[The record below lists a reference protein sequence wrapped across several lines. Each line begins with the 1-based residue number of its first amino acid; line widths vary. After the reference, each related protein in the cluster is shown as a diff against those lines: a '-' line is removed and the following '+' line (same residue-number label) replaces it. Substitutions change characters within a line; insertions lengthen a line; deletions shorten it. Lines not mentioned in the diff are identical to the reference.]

1 VKTPRIVVVDLAM
14 GNLRSAAKGLERQ
27 GARVTV
33 SDRPSSLRSADAIV
47 LPGDGAFA
55 AAMRK
60 IRSDKWLSP
69 LQGWIGEGRP
79 LFGICLGMQLLFEE
93 SLEFGRTKGLGAF
106 PGRVVPFPR
115 TRRVP
120 HMGWNTIRPA
130 RKSWLTKG
138 LPSPAW
144 MYFVHSFYP
153 QPSDSGCIA
162 ATTDYGMTFCSVAEN
177 GAVAGAQ
184 FHPEKSQKAG
194 TVMLRNFVDL
204 VRRQG

>member
-1 VKTPRIVVVDLAM
+1 M

-27 GARVTV
+27 GAAVTV
-33 SDRPSSLRSADAIV
+33 SDRPSALRKAHAV
-47 LPGDGAFA
+47 LLPGDGAFA
-55 AAMRK
+55 AAMKK
-60 IRSDKWLSP
+60 IRSDRWLDP
-69 LQGWIGEGRP
+69 LQRWIGEGRP

-115 TRRVP
+115 TLRVP
-120 HMGWNTIRPA
+120 HMGWNTIQPSG
-130 RKSWLTKG
+130 KNWLTAD

-153 QPSDSGCIA
+153 KPSSDRVVA
-162 ATTDYGMTFCSVAEN
+162 ATTEYGFRFCAAAVS

-194 TVMLRNFVDL
+194 TAMLSNFVNL
-204 VRRQG
+204 VRKSG

>member
-1 VKTPRIVVVDLAM
+1 MVDLGM

-27 GARVTV
+27 GARVLV
-33 SDRPSSLRSADAIV
+33 SGRPSSLRKADAIL

-60 IRSDKWLSP
+60 ITSDRWLEP
-69 LQGWIGEGRP
+69 LQRWIGEGRP

-106 PGRVVPFPR
+106 PGRVVPFPK
-115 TRRVP
+115 TLRVP
-120 HMGWNTIRPA
+120 HMGWNTITPSG
-130 RKSWLTKG
+130 KTWLTAG

-153 QPSDSGCIA
+153 KPASERVVA
-162 ATTDYGMTFCSVAEN
+162 ATTEYGFPFCSVAVN

-184 FHPEKSQKAG
+184 FHPEKSQQAG
-194 TVMLRNFVDL
+194 TAMLRNFVDL
-204 VRRQG
+204 VRKVA